1 VNRQERE
8 RHATVLGAAALA
20 ITDRAAAAATTV
32 ATPSVTPSVTA
43 AAAVSAM
50 RHFLERPTLD
60 QLRRVLGLTHSGAV
74 RLVDRLCEA
83 GLAERHGG
91 RDGRSREVVL
101 TASGERLADEIT
113 AARLAALNSLTEGLT
128 ATEQRNLA
136 DLLGRVLA
144 AVVDTKNE
152 GAWTCRLCDTSAC
165 GRSEGLCPAA
175 NAATRRFGRA
185 ATGLPDG
192 S

>member
-1 VNRQERE
+1 MNREERD

-20 ITDRAAAAATTV
+20 ITDRATAAAATV
-32 ATPSVTPSVTA
+32 ATPSATA
-43 AAAVSAM
+43 AAAVSAI

-83 GLAERHGG
+83 GLTERRAGP
-91 RDGRSREVVL
+91 DGRSREVVL

-113 AARLAALNSLTEGLT
+113 AARLAALDGLT
-128 ATEQRNLA
+128 AGLTEAEQRTLV

-144 AVVDTKNE
+144 NVVETKNG

-175 NAATRRFGRA
+175 NAATRRFGSA
-185 ATGLPDG
+185 ATGLDG

>member
-1 VNRQERE
+1 
-8 RHATVLGAAALA
+8 
-20 ITDRAAAAATTV
+20 
-32 ATPSVTPSVTA
+32 
-43 AAAVSAM
+43 M

-83 GLAERHGG
+83 GLAQRHGG

-113 AARLAALNSLTEGLT
+113 AARLAALDGLTAGLT
-128 ATEQRNLA
+128 ATEQRTLA

-175 NAATRRFGRA
+175 NAATRRFGGA

>member
-20 ITDRAAAAATTV
+20 ITDRATAAV
-32 ATPSVTPSVTA
+32 ATVTTPSVTA
-43 AAAVSAM
+43 AAAVSAI

-74 RLVDRLCEA
+74 RLVDRLCEV
-83 GLAERHGG
+83 GLTERHIG

-113 AARLAALNSLTEGLT
+113 GARLAALDALTEGLT
-128 ATEQRNLA
+128 EAEQRTLA

-144 AVVDTKNE
+144 NVVDTKND
-152 GAWTCRLCDTSAC
+152 GAWTCRLCDIAAC
-165 GRSEGLCPAA
+165 GRSDGLCPAA
-175 NAATRRFGRA
+175 NAATRRFGAA
-185 ATGLPDG
+185 ATGVADE

>member
-1 VNRQERE
+1 VNREERE

-20 ITDRAAAAATTV
+20 ITDRAAAALATVT
-32 ATPSVTPSVTA
+32 TPTASA

-74 RLVDRLCEA
+74 RLIDRLCEA
-83 GLAERHGG
+83 GLTERHVG

-113 AARLAALNSLTEGLT
+113 AARLAALDGLT
-128 ATEQRNLA
+128 AGLTETEQRTLV

-144 AVVDTKNE
+144 NVVDTKNE
-152 GAWTCRLCDTSAC
+152 GAWTCRLCDTLAC
-165 GRSEGLCPAA
+165 GRRDGLCPAA
-175 NAATRRFGRA
+175 NAATRRFGGA
-185 ATGLPDG
+185 ATGLAEG